1 MGKKILMVVT
11 SHGQMGGKETGIWL
25 SEFAEPY
32 DLFKKEGFGLTIA
45 SIAGGKAPVDPRS
58 IDADKERKWR
68 EAIASLASTLPI
80 DRVEAEGHDAI
91 FLPGGHGTMFDLP
104 GNARL
109 QSLIRQFAES
119 GRIVG
124 AVCHGPAGL
133 VGVTLS
139 SGEPFVKGR
148 RLTAFT
154 NEEERAAGFDQVMP
168 FLLES
173 RLRELGAEFV
183 GAAKWTNHV
192 VTDGNL
198 VTGQNPQSGESAA
211 RKVAALLA

>member
-1 MGKKILMVVT
+1 MVVT
-11 SHGQMGGKETGIWL
+11 SHGEMDGKGTGIWL
-25 SEFAEPY
+25 SEFAEPHE
-32 DLFKKEGFGLTIA
+32 LFKKEGFALTIA

-58 IDADKERKWR
+58 IDAEKEARWR
-68 EAIASLASTLPI
+68 EAIASLERTVPI
-80 DRVEAEGHDAI
+80 GEVSAEGHDAI

-104 GNARL
+104 GNAKL
-109 QSLIRQFAES
+109 QSLIRTFHET
-119 GRIVG
+119 GRVVA

-139 SGEPFVKGR
+139 SGEPLVKGK

-154 NEEERAAGFDQVMP
+154 NEEEKAAGFDKAVP

-173 RLRELGAEFV
+173 KLRELGAEFV
-183 GAAKWTNHV
+183 GAGKWADHV
-192 VTDGNL
+192 VADGHL

-211 RKVAALLA
+211 RKVAELLA